1 MSPFSNPHLPA
12 GALAQTLEQLS
23 PLLSQIIETTSL
35 DDLARAILDV
45 LRKNL
50 EFRSNGFYFI
60 NQETGALDL
69 IHAEGL
75 SPQERA
81 AAEATAMDRHPG
93 WVIRNKTTWMSG
105 NDPEPQ
111 MEYQKRLHLSSRL
124 YCPILFQG
132 ECVGTIGVVSDKE
145 NAFNTDH
152 RAYLEFVCRIV
163 SITYENI
170 VHMKALDKNR
180 ERLDQ
185 AIRSLKFGIW
195 DWDLKKNVLIWDE
208 YMYDLYEIPKGEF
221 SGAYE
226 AFEKTLY
233 PDDVGRVQNELSEAI
248 RLRKDFKAEFR
259 VVTPGGIVKRIAA
272 SARCTFA
279 PDGSVERLVG
289 ANWDVTE
296 VREKEIQMLH
306 ISKMSSLGEMSAGIA
321 HEINN
326 PLAIILGK
334 AQHLKLML
342 GKDRPAL
349 DAVLKGVEVI
359 EQTSN
364 RIARIVKGLQIFSR
378 DGNRDS
384 YERKGIQDILEDTV
398 SFCHSR
404 FRSYGTELRID
415 PVPAGLMIECQST
428 QISQV
433 ILNLLNN
440 AFDAVQELE
449 EKWVRVSV
457 QDIGERVEI
466 RVSDSGKG
474 IPADVAKKILEPFFT
489 TKEVGKGTG
498 LGLSISLGI
507 VKSHQGDFQLD
518 RTQPNTT
525 FVVTL
530 PKRHGHQKT

>member
-12 GALAQTLEQLS
+12 GALAQTLERLS
-23 PLLSQIIETTSL
+23 PLLSQIIETTTFHEL
-35 DDLARAILDV
+35 GRAILNV
-45 LRKNL
+45 LRRNI
-50 EFRSNGFYFI
+50 EFSSTGFYFI
-60 NQETGALDL
+60 NQETGALEL

-75 SPQERA
+75 SPEELA

-93 WVIRNKTTWMSG
+93 WVIKNKATWMSG
-105 NDPEPQ
+105 SDTEPQ
-111 MEYQKRLHLSSRL
+111 LDFQRRLHLTSRL
-124 YCPILFQG
+124 YCPILYQG

-145 NAFNTDH
+145 NAFTTDH
-152 RAYLEFVCRIV
+152 KAYLQFICRVV

-170 VHMKALDKNR
+170 VHKEALEKSR

-195 DWDLKKNVLIWDE
+195 DWNLKKNILIWDDF
-208 YMYDLYEIPKGEF
+208 MYELYEIPKGEF
-221 SGAYE
+221 TGAYE
-226 AFEKTLY
+226 AFEKTLH
-233 PDDVGRVQNELSEAI
+233 PDDVARVQFELTETI
-248 RLRKDFKAEFR
+248 RQRKDFKAEFR
-259 VVTPGGIVKRIAA
+259 VVTPAGKVKRIAA
-272 SARCTFA
+272 SARCNFSE
-279 PDGSVERLVG
+279 DGSIERLVG

-296 VREKEIQMLH
+296 TREKEIQMLH

-342 GKDRPAL
+342 AKDRPAF
-349 DAVLKGVEVI
+349 DAVMKGVEVI

-384 YERKGIQDILEDTV
+384 YEKKSIRDLIEDTV
-398 SFCHSR
+398 SFCHAR
-404 FRSYGTELRID
+404 FRSHGTELRID
-415 PVPAGLMIECQST
+415 PVPENLSIECQST

-440 AFDAVQELE
+440 AFDAVQDLE
-449 EKWVRVSV
+449 EKWVRVEV
-457 QDIGERVEI
+457 VDQGERVEI
-466 RVSDSGKG
+466 RVSDSGNG
-474 IPADVAKKILEPFFT
+474 IPPEIAKKILEPFFT

-507 VKSHQGDFQLD
+507 VKSHQGELKLD
-518 RTQPNTT
+518 RSQPHTT
-525 FVVTL
+525 FTVNL
-530 PKRHGHQKT
+530 PKCHVPQKA

>member
-1 MSPFSNPHLPA
+1 MSPFSNPHLPS
-12 GALAQTLEQLS
+12 GVLAQTLERLS
-23 PLLSQIIETTSL
+23 PLLSQIIETTNL
-35 DDLARAILDV
+35 DELGRAILNV
-45 LRKNL
+45 LRRNL
-50 EFRSNGFYFI
+50 EFRSTGFYFI
-60 NQETGALDL
+60 NQETGTLEL

-75 SPQERA
+75 SPEERA

-93 WVIRNKTTWMSG
+93 WVIRNKSTWLSG
-105 NDPEPQ
+105 KDPEPQ
-111 MEYQKRLHLSSRL
+111 MEFQKRLHLASRL
-124 YCPILFQG
+124 YCPILYQG
-132 ECVGTIGVVSDKE
+132 ACVGTIGVVSDKE

-152 RAYLEFVCRIV
+152 RAYLEFICRVV

-170 VHMKALDKNR
+170 VHMEALEKNR

-195 DWDLKKNVLIWDE
+195 DWDLKKNTLIWDE
-208 YMYDLYEIPKGEF
+208 FMYELYEIPKGEF
-221 SGAYE
+221 TGAYQ
-226 AFEKTLY
+226 AFEKTLH
-233 PDDVGRVQNELSEAI
+233 PDDVGRVQQELAETI

-259 VVTPGGIVKRIAA
+259 VVTPAGDVKRIAA
-272 SARCTFA
+272 SARCTFGT
-279 PDGSVERLVG
+279 DGAVERLVG

-296 VREKEIQMLH
+296 IREKEVQMLQ

-334 AQHLKLML
+334 AQHLKLIL
-342 GKDRPAL
+342 AKNNPPL
-349 DAVLKGVEVI
+349 ETVSKGIEII

-384 YERKGIQDILEDTV
+384 YERTSIQDIVEDTV
-398 SFCHSR
+398 SFCHAR
-404 FRSYGTELRID
+404 FRSHRTELRID
-415 PVPAGLMIECQST
+415 PIPDGLMIECQST

-440 AFDAVQELE
+440 AFDAVQELDE
-449 EKWVRVSV
+449 RWVRVAV
-457 QDIGERVEI
+457 QDVGDRAEI
-466 RVSDSGKG
+466 RVSDSGNG
-474 IPADVAKKILEPFFT
+474 IPADIAKKILEPFFT

-507 VKSHQGDFQLD
+507 VKSHQGDFRLD
-518 RTQPNTT
+518 RSQPNTT

-530 PKRHGHQKT
+530 PKRHVVQKT

>member
-1 MSPFSNPHLPA
+1 MSPFSTPHLPT
-12 GALAQTLEQLS
+12 GALAQTLERLS
-23 PLLSQIIETTSL
+23 PLLSQIIETTTFTELGS
-35 DDLARAILDV
+35 AILNV
-45 LRKNL
+45 LRRNI
-50 EFRSNGFYFI
+50 EFRSTGFYFV
-60 NQETGALDL
+60 NQETGLLEL

-75 SPQERA
+75 SPEERA

-93 WVIRNKTTWMSG
+93 WVIRNKATWMSG
-105 NDPEPQ
+105 TDPEPQ
-111 MEYQKRLHLSSRL
+111 MEFQKRLQLTSRL
-124 YCPILFQG
+124 YCPILYQG
-132 ECVGTIGVVSDKE
+132 ECVGTIGVVSDRE
-145 NAFNTDH
+145 NAFNSDH
-152 RAYLEFVCRIV
+152 RAYIEFICRVV

-170 VHMKALDKNR
+170 AHKEALEKSR

-185 AIRSLKFGIW
+185 AVRSLKFGIW
-195 DWDLKKNVLIWDE
+195 DWNLKKNILVWDE
-208 YMYDLYEIPKGEF
+208 YMYELFEIPEGEF

-226 AFEKTLY
+226 AFEKTLH
-233 PDDVGRVQNELSEAI
+233 PDDVARIQFELAETV

-259 VVTPGGIVKRIAA
+259 VVTPSGKTKRIAA

-279 PDGSVERLVG
+279 PDGTIERLVG

-342 GKDRPAL
+342 AKDRPAL
-349 DAVLKGVEVI
+349 DSVAKGVEVI

-384 YERKGIQDILEDTV
+384 YELKSIQDIIEDTV
-398 SFCHSR
+398 SFCHAR
-404 FRSYGTELRID
+404 FRSHGTELRID
-415 PVPAGLMIECQST
+415 PIPAGLMIECQST

-433 ILNLLNN
+433 LLNLLNN
-440 AFDAVQELE
+440 AFDAVQGLE
-449 EKWVRVSV
+449 EKWVRVEV
-457 QDIGERVEI
+457 LDVGERLEI
-466 RVSDSGKG
+466 RVSDSGQG
-474 IPADVAKKILEPFFT
+474 IPTEIAKKILEPFFT

-507 VKSHQGDFQLD
+507 VKSHQGELKLD
-518 RTQPNTT
+518 RNQPNTT
-525 FVVTL
+525 FVVNL
-530 PKRHGHQKT
+530 PKRYVPKKS